1 MGKTK
6 DLIPLKELN
15 LTNRFLFDEVL
26 EDPQTHQDILS
37 IIFGRDIPLLEQNET
52 EKELRVSPHLRAVRM
67 DVYAM
72 DEEKSVYNTEMQ
84 QKKRTDLAKRSRYYQ
99 SMIDAGLLEPGI
111 PDYNQ
116 LNNSYIIIITPF
128 DLFGYGRYVYTFR
141 AGCLEEPDCCLEDG
155 AVRIFLNTRGKND
168 GEVSKE
174 LVGFLRYVEDT
185 TDEMA
190 ADMDSERIKR
200 IHNRVRKV
208 KASEEVGVKYMQAW
222 EERYYD
228 KEEARQEGLE
238 EGRQEGLEEGRQ
250 EGLEEGRQEG
260 LEEGRQEGRE
270 IGKQEA
276 IKNLIRKKL
285 KKGCSSEEI
294 ADILEEELGMIQGL
308 IDEIEKENLLIINK
322 E

>member
-37 IIFGRDIPLLEQNET
+37 IIFGRDIPLLKQNET

-238 EGRQEGLEEGRQ
+238 EGRQEG
-250 EGLEEGRQEG
+250 
-260 LEEGRQEGRE
+260 RE
-270 IGKQEA
+270 IGKQEGKQEA

-285 KKGCSSEEI
+285 KKGCSAEEI

-308 IDEIEKENLLIINK
+308 IDEIEKENL
-322 E
+322 

>member
-141 AGCLEEPDCCLEDG
+141 AGCLEEPECCLEDG

-185 TDEMA
+185 TDEVA

-222 EERYYD
+222 EESYYD

-238 EGRQEGLEEGRQ
+238 EGRHEGLEEGRQ
-250 EGLEEGRQEG
+250 KG

-285 KKGCSSEEI
+285 KKGCSAEEI

-308 IDEIEKENLLIINK
+308 IDEIEKENL
-322 E
+322 

>member
-141 AGCLEEPDCCLEDG
+141 AGCLEEPECCLEDG

-185 TDEMA
+185 TDEVA

-208 KASEEVGVKYMQAW
+208 KASEEGGVKYMQAW

-250 EGLEEGRQEG
+250 KG

-285 KKGCSSEEI
+285 KKGCSAEEI

-308 IDEIEKENLLIINK
+308 IDEIEKENL
-322 E
+322 

>member
-116 LNNSYIIIITPF
+116 LNDSYIIIITPF

-141 AGCLEEPDCCLEDG
+141 AGCLGEPDCCLEDG
-155 AVRIFLNTRGKND
+155 AVRIFRNTRGKND

-238 EGRQEGLEEGRQ
+238 EGRQEG
-250 EGLEEGRQEG
+250 
-260 LEEGRQEGRE
+260 RE
-270 IGKQEA
+270 IGKQEGKQEA
-276 IKNLIRKKL
+276 IKNIIRKKL
-285 KKGCSSEEI
+285 KKGCSAEEI

-308 IDEIEKENLLIINK
+308 IDEIEKENL
-322 E
+322 

>member
-208 KASEEVGVKYMQAW
+208 KASEEVGVKYRQAW

-250 EGLEEGRQEG
+250 KG

-270 IGKQEA
+270 IGKQEGKQEA

-285 KKGCSSEEI
+285 KKGCSAEEI

-308 IDEIEKENLLIINK
+308 IDEIEKENL
-322 E
+322 

>member
-1 MGKTK
+1 
-6 DLIPLKELN
+6 
-15 LTNRFLFDEVL
+15 
-26 EDPQTHQDILS
+26 
-37 IIFGRDIPLLEQNET
+37 
-52 EKELRVSPHLRAVRM
+52 
-67 DVYAM
+67 
-72 DEEKSVYNTEMQ
+72 
-84 QKKRTDLAKRSRYYQ
+84 
-99 SMIDAGLLEPGI
+99 MIDAGLLEPGI

-116 LNNSYIIIITPF
+116 LNDSYIIIITPF

-155 AVRIFLNTRGKND
+155 AVRIFRNTRGKND

-238 EGRQEGLEEGRQ
+238 EGRQEG
-250 EGLEEGRQEG
+250 
-260 LEEGRQEGRE
+260 RE
-270 IGKQEA
+270 IGKQEGKQEA
-276 IKNLIRKKL
+276 IKNIIRKKL
-285 KKGCSSEEI
+285 KKGCSAEEI

-308 IDEIEKENLLIINK
+308 IDEIEKENL
-322 E
+322 

>member
-1 MGKTK
+1 PYIILKIYSR
-6 DLIPLKELN
+6 DLIY
-15 LTNRFLFDEVL
+15 
-26 EDPQTHQDILS
+26 S
-37 IIFGRDIPLLEQNET
+37 I
-52 EKELRVSPHLRAVRM
+52 
-67 DVYAM
+67 
-72 DEEKSVYNTEMQ
+72 
-84 QKKRTDLAKRSRYYQ
+84 
-99 SMIDAGLLEPGI
+99 
-111 PDYNQ
+111 
-116 LNNSYIIIITPF
+116 
-128 DLFGYGRYVYTFR
+128 
-141 AGCLEEPDCCLEDG
+141 
-155 AVRIFLNTRGKND
+155 
-168 GEVSKE
+168 

-250 EGLEEGRQEG
+250 KG

-285 KKGCSSEEI
+285 KKGCSAEEI

-308 IDEIEKENLLIINK
+308 IDEIEKENL
-322 E
+322 

>member
-116 LNNSYIIIITPF
+116 LNNSYISMRKSQNRWYF
-128 DLFGYGRYVYTFR
+128 VVLGW
-141 AGCLEEPDCCLEDG
+141 
-155 AVRIFLNTRGKND
+155 LN
-168 GEVSKE
+168 
-174 LVGFLRYVEDT
+174 
-185 TDEMA
+185 
-190 ADMDSERIKR
+190 
-200 IHNRVRKV
+200 
-208 KASEEVGVKYMQAW
+208 
-222 EERYYD
+222 
-228 KEEARQEGLE
+228 
-238 EGRQEGLEEGRQ
+238 
-250 EGLEEGRQEG
+250 
-260 LEEGRQEGRE
+260 
-270 IGKQEA
+270 
-276 IKNLIRKKL
+276 
-285 KKGCSSEEI
+285 
-294 ADILEEELGMIQGL
+294 IQML
-308 IDEIEKENLLIINK
+308 WKW
-322 E
+322 

>member
-6 DLIPLKELN
+6 YLIPLKELN

-238 EGRQEGLEEGRQ
+238 EGRQEG
-250 EGLEEGRQEG
+250 
-260 LEEGRQEGRE
+260 RE
-270 IGKQEA
+270 IGKQEGKQEA

-285 KKGCSSEEI
+285 KKGCSAEEI

-308 IDEIEKENLLIINK
+308 IDEIEKENL
-322 E
+322 

>member
-84 QKKRTDLAKRSRYYQ
+84 KKKRTDLAKRSRYYQ

-141 AGCLEEPDCCLEDG
+141 AGCLEEPECCLEDG

-250 EGLEEGRQEG
+250 KG

-285 KKGCSSEEI
+285 KKGCSAEEI

-308 IDEIEKENLLIINK
+308 IDEIEKENL
-322 E
+322 

>member
-1 MGKTK
+1 MLPISGA
-6 DLIPLKELN
+6 
-15 LTNRFLFDEVL
+15 
-26 EDPQTHQDILS
+26 
-37 IIFGRDIPLLEQNET
+37 IFGIIGALS
-52 EKELRVSPHLRAVRM
+52 VSYTHL
-67 DVYAM
+67 
-72 DEEKSVYNTEMQ
+72 
-84 QKKRTDLAKRSRYYQ
+84 
-99 SMIDAGLLEPGI
+99 
-111 PDYNQ
+111 
-116 LNNSYIIIITPF
+116 
-128 DLFGYGRYVYTFR
+128 
-141 AGCLEEPDCCLEDG
+141 
-155 AVRIFLNTRGKND
+155 
-168 GEVSKE
+168 
-174 LVGFLRYVEDT
+174 
-185 TDEMA
+185 A

-250 EGLEEGRQEG
+250 KG

-285 KKGCSSEEI
+285 KKGCSAEEI

-308 IDEIEKENLLIINK
+308 IDEIEKENL
-322 E
+322 

>member
-128 DLFGYGRYVYTFR
+128 DLFGYVYTFR

-238 EGRQEGLEEGRQ
+238 EGRQEG
-250 EGLEEGRQEG
+250 
-260 LEEGRQEGRE
+260 RE
-270 IGKQEA
+270 IGKQEGKQEA

-285 KKGCSSEEI
+285 KKGCSAEEI

-308 IDEIEKENLLIINK
+308 IDEIEKENL
-322 E
+322 

>member
-141 AGCLEEPDCCLEDG
+141 SGCLEEPECCLEDG

-185 TDEMA
+185 TDEVA

-250 EGLEEGRQEG
+250 KG

-285 KKGCSSEEI
+285 KKGCSAEEI

-308 IDEIEKENLLIINK
+308 IDEIEKENL
-322 E
+322 

>member
-67 DVYAM
+67 GVYAM

-141 AGCLEEPDCCLEDG
+141 AGCLEEPECCLEDG

-250 EGLEEGRQEG
+250 KG

-285 KKGCSSEEI
+285 KKGCSAEEI

-308 IDEIEKENLLIINK
+308 IDEIEKENL
-322 E
+322 

>member
-67 DVYAM
+67 DVYAT

-141 AGCLEEPDCCLEDG
+141 AGCLEEPECCLEDG

-250 EGLEEGRQEG
+250 KG

-285 KKGCSSEEI
+285 KKGCSAEEI

-308 IDEIEKENLLIINK
+308 IDEIEKENL
-322 E
+322 

>member
-200 IHNRVRKV
+200 IHNCVRKV

-238 EGRQEGLEEGRQ
+238 EGRQEG
-250 EGLEEGRQEG
+250 
-260 LEEGRQEGRE
+260 RE
-270 IGKQEA
+270 IGKQEGKQEA

-285 KKGCSSEEI
+285 KKGCSAEEI

-308 IDEIEKENLLIINK
+308 IDEIEKENL
-322 E
+322 

>member
-99 SMIDAGLLEPGI
+99 SMIDEGLLEPGI

-238 EGRQEGLEEGRQ
+238 EGRQEG
-250 EGLEEGRQEG
+250 
-260 LEEGRQEGRE
+260 RE
-270 IGKQEA
+270 IGKQEGKQEA

-285 KKGCSSEEI
+285 KKGCSAEEI

-308 IDEIEKENLLIINK
+308 IDEIEKENL
-322 E
+322 

>member
-1 MGKTK
+1 M
-6 DLIPLKELN
+6 E
-15 LTNRFLFDEVL
+15 
-26 EDPQTHQDILS
+26 
-37 IIFGRDIPLLEQNET
+37 
-52 EKELRVSPHLRAVRM
+52 
-67 DVYAM
+67 
-72 DEEKSVYNTEMQ
+72 
-84 QKKRTDLAKRSRYYQ
+84 RS
-99 SMIDAGLLEPGI
+99 A
-111 PDYNQ
+111 
-116 LNNSYIIIITPF
+116 
-128 DLFGYGRYVYTFR
+128 
-141 AGCLEEPDCCLEDG
+141 
-155 AVRIFLNTRGKND
+155 FLNTRGKND

-238 EGRQEGLEEGRQ
+238 EGRQEG
-250 EGLEEGRQEG
+250 
-260 LEEGRQEGRE
+260 RE

-285 KKGCSSEEI
+285 KKGCSAEEI
-294 ADILEEELGMIQGL
+294 ADILEEEQSMIQGL
-308 IDEIEKENLLIINK
+308 IDEIEKENL
-322 E
+322 

>member
-168 GEVSKE
+168 GEVSKK

-238 EGRQEGLEEGRQ
+238 EGRQEG
-250 EGLEEGRQEG
+250 
-260 LEEGRQEGRE
+260 RE
-270 IGKQEA
+270 IGKQEGKQEA

-285 KKGCSSEEI
+285 KKGCSAEEI

-308 IDEIEKENLLIINK
+308 IDEIEKENL
-322 E
+322 

>member
-1 MGKTK
+1 M
-6 DLIPLKELN
+6 
-15 LTNRFLFDEVL
+15 
-26 EDPQTHQDILS
+26 
-37 IIFGRDIPLLEQNET
+37 
-52 EKELRVSPHLRAVRM
+52 
-67 DVYAM
+67 
-72 DEEKSVYNTEMQ
+72 
-84 QKKRTDLAKRSRYYQ
+84 
-99 SMIDAGLLEPGI
+99 
-111 PDYNQ
+111 
-116 LNNSYIIIITPF
+116 
-128 DLFGYGRYVYTFR
+128 
-141 AGCLEEPDCCLEDG
+141 
-155 AVRIFLNTRGKND
+155 
-168 GEVSKE
+168 
-174 LVGFLRYVEDT
+174 GFLRYVEDT

-250 EGLEEGRQEG
+250 EG
-260 LEEGRQEGRE
+260 RE

-285 KKGCSSEEI
+285 KKGCSAEEI

-308 IDEIEKENLLIINK
+308 IDEIEKENL
-322 E
+322 